1 MKRIILCA
9 VACSL
14 VAYIGCGKKAE
25 EKVIEKIIE
34 KESGGKAD
42 VDISDESIS
51 IKTEDGEATLHAGEN
66 VKLPADFPKDI
77 LVYKGADVKMTM
89 EVPQGKSVTFLTKD
103 DVSKVAEAYKKEMAG
118 KGWKKEM
125 AMDMGEQTSLI
136 FKKDERMAQ
145 IMIGKEDDKTMINII
160 TAFK

>member
-1 MKRIILCA
+1 MKRIVLC
-9 VACSL
+9 VIACSL

-25 EKVIEKIIE
+25 EKVLEKIIE

-51 IKTEDGEATLHAGEN
+51 IKTDDGEAQFHAGEN
-66 VKLPADFPKDI
+66 VKLPEDFPKDI
-77 LVYKGADVKMTM
+77 FVYKNADVKMTM
-89 EVPQGKSVTFLTKD
+89 EVPQGKSVIFLTKD
-103 DVSKVAEAYKKEMAG
+103 GVSKVTEAYKKEMAG

-136 FKKDERMAQ
+136 FKKNKRMAQ
-145 IMIGKEDDKTMINII
+145 ILIGKEDDKTMINII
-160 TAFK
+160 AASE